1 MIPEVFV
8 QFVRGFCMGAADIVP
23 GVSGGTVA
31 LVFGIYRRL
40 IANVG
45 KGSDTLKLALS
56 GRFADAWKAFTGI
69 EWLFLVPLGA
79 GVIGAFALLRHPL
92 GDLMVERPS
101 ELAAVFCGLV
111 AASIAIVWRQMTAP
125 VSVSTPIVAGVGL
138 VMFVLLGFQAGAV
151 ANPPIWAFA
160 AAAAVAI
167 CAMILPGISGSF
179 ILLMMGMYGAVL
191 EASLAQLAVF
201 GVGAVIGL
209 ALFSSLLNWLLAHH
223 EQTVLAVL
231 VGLMIGSFRV
241 LWPWPNGVG
250 YEDPVTEVEVPG
262 TGLELPANLGDGLV
276 ALGLAAAA
284 AVATFAIVRV
294 AEDRSVGH

>member
-1 MIPEVFV
+1 MIPKLAI

-31 LVFGIYRRL
+31 LVFGIYRQL
-40 IANVG
+40 IANVHQG
-45 KGSDTLKLALS
+45 AETLKLALKGQFS
-56 GRFADAWKAFTGI
+56 AAWDTFKAI
-69 EWLFLVPLGA
+69 EWLFLIPLGA

-111 AASIAIVWRQMTAP
+111 AASIAIVWTQMRSPLGQRVA
-125 VSVSTPIVAGVGL
+125 IVAAVGII
-138 VMFVLLGFQAGAV
+138 MFALLGFQAGAI
-151 ANPPIWAFA
+151 ADPPMWAFG

-191 EASLAQLAVF
+191 GASLSQLVVF
-201 GVGAVIGL
+201 GLGAIVGL
-209 ALFSSLLNWLLAHH
+209 ALFSSVLNWLLANY
-223 EQTVLAVL
+223 EQHVLAVL

-262 TGLELPANLGDGLV
+262 TGLELPASLADGLV
-276 ALGLAAAA
+276 ALALAVAA
-284 AVATFAIVRV
+284 AVATIVIVRL
-294 AEDRSVGH
+294 AEDRNP